1 MSENTRTLEEL
12 FGQLGLST
20 QKIHIERFIE
30 RHQMKPGSVLEN
42 AIFWTADQQ
51 TFLIEAKAED
61 SEWSV
66 VVDRLAALLI
76 RLKY

>member
-20 QKIHIERFIE
+20 QKIHIERFIDS
-30 RHQMKPGSVLEN
+30 HQMKPGSVLEN
-42 AIFWTADQQ
+42 AIFWTADQKA
-51 TFLIEAKAED
+51 FLTEAKAED
-61 SEWSV
+61 SDWCE

-76 RLKY
+76 RGR